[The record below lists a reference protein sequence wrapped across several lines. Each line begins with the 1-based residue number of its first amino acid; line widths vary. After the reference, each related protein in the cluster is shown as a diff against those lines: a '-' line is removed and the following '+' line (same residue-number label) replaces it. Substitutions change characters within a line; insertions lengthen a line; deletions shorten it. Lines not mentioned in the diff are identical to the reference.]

1 MRCSVVKRF
10 WLAGALVIALIAG
23 FFLGCCVVRNNNSL
37 EELRYPQVCYAE
49 ITKID
54 ETTIHAERLEIND
67 INNRGPCRWGKVR
80 DEYRIEWRHME
91 QPIDSLKVGQ
101 TVAVFYKGLAE
112 VDPPRILDVLL
123 IRILDDEI

>member
-1 MRCSVVKRF
+1 MLC
-10 WLAGALVIALIAG
+10 
-23 FFLGCCVVRNNNSL
+23 RNK
-37 EELRYPQVCYAE
+37 
-49 ITKID
+49 KID
-54 ETTIHAERLEIND
+54 DTTIHAERLEIND

>member
-1 MRCSVVKRF
+1 MRKKV
-10 WLAGALVIALIAG
+10 GAIASLLIALIAG
-23 FFLGCCVVRNNNSL
+23 FFVGYYIDKENDSRT
-37 EELRYPQVCYAE
+37 EERYPLVCYAE

-54 ETTIHAERLEIND
+54 DTTIHAERLEIND

-101 TVAVFYKGLAE
+101 TVAVFYKGLEE
-112 VDPPRILDVLL
+112 VDPPNIVDVLL